1 MGRKEEEPKEELV
14 VEEELIVEP
23 EPVIEPESV
32 PEEPT
37 EFRVIERK
45 EQEVITSRQVF
56 RRSIRKEEEPK
67 EELVVEEE
75 LIVEPEPVI
84 EPESVPEEP
93 TEFRVVERKQQE
105 VITSRQV
112 FRRSIKKEE

>member
-1 MGRKEEEPKEELV
+1 MK
-14 VEEELIVEP
+14 
-23 EPVIEPESV
+23 PESV
-32 PEEPT
+32 PEEST
-37 EFRVIERK
+37 EFRVVERK

-56 RRSIRKEEEPK
+56 RRSTRKEEEPK
-67 EELVVEEE
+67 EALVVEEE

-93 TEFRVVERKQQE
+93 TEFRVVERKEQE

-112 FRRSIKKEE
+112 FRRSIRKEEEPKEGLVIEEELIVEPESLME

>member
-1 MGRKEEEPKEELV
+1 MG
-14 VEEELIVEP
+14 
-23 EPVIEPESV
+23 IEPESV
-32 PEEPT
+32 PEEPI
-37 EFRVIERK
+37 EFRVVEKK

-75 LIVEPEPVI
+75 VIVEPEPVM
-84 EPESVPEEP
+84 EPERVPEET
-93 TEFRVVERKQQE
+93 TEFRVVERKEQE

-112 FRRSIKKEE
+112 FRRSIRKEEEPKEV